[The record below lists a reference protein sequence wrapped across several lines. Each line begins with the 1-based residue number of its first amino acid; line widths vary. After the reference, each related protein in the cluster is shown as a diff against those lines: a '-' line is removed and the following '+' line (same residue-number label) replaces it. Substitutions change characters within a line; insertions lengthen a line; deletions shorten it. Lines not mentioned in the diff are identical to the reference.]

1 VPWAVDFGM
10 ARPSE
15 NIEHDVILLKDR
27 SQAMQIAVSDVD
39 IGKTAAV
46 SLVRM
51 TGLHVIPRTD

>member
-1 VPWAVDFGM
+1 M